1 MSDRT
6 MNPEQKGNEPDVI
19 HTSEEPEQE
28 PVRPI
33 DRWMASFRR
42 GMESRTVKSPPA
54 ETNRDRLRPLIL
66 GLLAAAVLV
75 VTLLGIFSTPIGKR
89 AQHVDRRTPN
99 LGRPLSANP
108 LMPESEGPAR
118 SVTPLLGADLSSP
131 PDPTRG
137 LITES
142 DLARDRSR
150 TSRDG
155 SSVAASGFVS
165 TPSLSRTVSQPP
177 TPQAVAPSSPSGRYS
192 IGQIEFSDI
201 PGGKKETLAEV
212 ESRIASLEAQAS
224 GHKVQAVSRQ
234 ISESLAK
241 PSLIYV
247 HTAVPEKAGERLSY
261 TGLVPPALRRSF
273 ELPAGMRLIARL
285 QSAITSA
292 VVSPVVATVEYNYEK
307 NGEILVPAGTKVLG
321 KLEQANRSGH
331 VAVKFDALEWPD
343 GTTHKIDGSAQA
355 LDYGPIKGNVAG
367 KKNIARF
374 ATRALTGVGVVA
386 SQVVGLRGG
395 FNAPISNSAL
405 VRDRLANNLAQAG
418 DQQMQ
423 QLAINSN
430 IVVTV
435 AANTRFYV
443 VLQKASHL
451 EGRDMMNHPTANS
464 PLWMKAPPQGSVSLT
479 RTELEEL
486 RELKQEFR
494 RLMLLSGGHTAAP
507 SPTPDLKPNSSQ

>member
-6 MNPEQKGNEPDVI
+6 MNPEQKGNEPDVT
-19 HTSEEPEQE
+19 HASEEAEQE
-28 PVRPI
+28 PIRPI
-33 DRWMASFRR
+33 DRWMASFKR
-42 GMESRTVKSPPA
+42 GLESRTVKPSPA

-75 VTLLGIFSTPIGKR
+75 VTLLGIFSTPIGR
-89 AQHVDRRTPN
+89 RTQHVEQRTPN
-99 LGRPLSANP
+99 LGRPPSVNP

-142 DLARDRSR
+142 DLAKDRSR

-155 SSVAASGFVS
+155 SSVAASGSVS
-165 TPSLSRTVSQPP
+165 TPPLSRTVSQPP
-177 TPQAVAPSSPSGRYS
+177 TPKAVAPSPPSGRYS

-201 PGGKKETLAEV
+201 PGDKKETLAEV
-212 ESRIASLEAQAS
+212 ESRIARLEAQAS
-224 GHKVQAVSRQ
+224 GHNVQASSRQ
-234 ISESLAK
+234 MSESLSK

-247 HTAVPEKAGERLSY
+247 NSAVSEKPGEKLSY
-261 TGLVPPALRRSF
+261 PGLVPPALRHSF

-292 VVSPVVATVEYNYEK
+292 VVTPVVATVEYNYER
-307 NGEILVPAGTKVLG
+307 GGQILVPAGTKVLG

-331 VAVKFDALEWPD
+331 VAVKFDLLEWPD
-343 GTTHKIDGSAQA
+343 GTTHRIDGSAQA

-395 FNAPISNSAL
+395 FNGPISNSAL
-405 VRDRLANNLAQAG
+405 VRDRLANNVAQAG

-423 QLAINSN
+423 QLAISSN

-443 VLQKASHL
+443 VLQKPSHL
-451 EGRDMMNHPTANS
+451 DDSEMMGHRTAKS
-464 PLWMKAPPQGSVSLT
+464 PLWTKVPPQGNVSLT

-486 RELKQEFR
+486 RELNQEFR
-494 RLMLLSGGHTAAP
+494 RLMLLAGGQTPAP
-507 SPTPDLKPNSSQ
+507 SATPDLKPNAPQ

>member
-1 MSDRT
+1 MNDRT
-6 MNPEQKGNEPDVI
+6 MNPEQKEKGPGVI
-19 HTSEEPEQE
+19 HASEEPEEE

-33 DRWMASFRR
+33 DRWMTSFKR
-42 GMESRTVKSPPA
+42 GLESRRVKPSPA

-66 GLLAAAVLV
+66 GLLTSAVLV

-89 AQHVDRRTPN
+89 AQHVEQRTPN
-99 LGRPLSANP
+99 LGRPPSANP

-118 SVTPLLGADLSSP
+118 SVTPLLGADLSSQ

-142 DLARDRSR
+142 DLAKDRSR

-155 SSVAASGFVS
+155 TSVGASVRS
-165 TPSLSRTVSQPP
+165 PTPSSSGTVSQPP
-177 TPQAVAPSSPSGRYS
+177 TPKAVAPRPVSGRSS

-201 PGGKKETLAEV
+201 PGDRKETLAEV
-212 ESRIASLEAQAS
+212 ESRIAKLEARASVQQA
-224 GHKVQAVSRQ
+224 QAASRQ

-247 HTAVPEKAGERLSY
+247 HSAVSRETGGGLSY
-261 TGLVPPALRRSF
+261 AGVATQEVKRSF

-292 VVSPVVATVEYNYEK
+292 VVAPVVATVEYNYERD
-307 NGEILVPAGTKVLG
+307 GEILVPAGTKVLG

-331 VAVKFDALEWPD
+331 VAVKFDLLERPD
-343 GTTHKIDGSAQA
+343 GTTHRIDGSAQA
-355 LDYGPIKGNVAG
+355 LDYGPIKGSVAG

-395 FNAPISNSAL
+395 FNGPISNSAL
-405 VRDRLANNLAQAG
+405 VRDRLANNVAQAG

-423 QLAINSN
+423 QLAISSN

-443 VLQKASHL
+443 VLQKPSHL
-451 EGRDMMNHPTANS
+451 EDRDMMGHPTANS
-464 PLWMKAPPQGSVSLT
+464 RLWAKAPPQSSVSLT
-479 RTELEEL
+479 RAELEEL

-494 RLMLLSGGHTAAP
+494 RLMLVAGGQTAAP
-507 SPTPDLKPNSSQ
+507 SATPDLKPSAPQ

>member
-1 MSDRT
+1 MNDRT
-6 MNPEQKGNEPDVI
+6 TNPEQKGNDEPDVI
-19 HTSEEPEQE
+19 HASEEPEAE

-33 DRWMASFRR
+33 DRWMASFKR
-42 GMESRTVKSPPA
+42 GLESRTVKPSPV

-66 GLLAAAVLV
+66 GLLAAAVMV

-89 AQHVDRRTPN
+89 TRHVEPRTPN
-99 LGRPLSANP
+99 LGRPPSANP

-118 SVTPLLGADLSSP
+118 SVTPLLGADLSSQ

-142 DLARDRSR
+142 DLAKDGSR

-155 SSVAASGFVS
+155 SSVAGSGSVS
-165 TPSLSRTVSQPP
+165 TPSSSRPVSQLIPK
-177 TPQAVAPSSPSGRYS
+177 AVAPSSTSSRPS

-201 PGGKKETLAEV
+201 PGDRTETLAEV
-212 ESRIASLEAQAS
+212 ESRIARLEAQAS
-224 GHKVQAVSRQ
+224 GQKVQVASRQ

-247 HTAVPEKAGERLSY
+247 HSAVSEKPGERLSY
-261 TGLVPPALRRSF
+261 PGLVPPELRRSF

-292 VVSPVVATVEYNYEK
+292 VVSPVVATVEYNYNK
-307 NGEILVPAGTKVLG
+307 DGEILVPAGTKVLG

-331 VAVKFDALEWPD
+331 VAVKFDVLEWPD
-343 GTTHKIDGSAQA
+343 GTTHRIDGSAQA

-395 FNAPISNSAL
+395 FNGPISNSTL
-405 VRDRLANNLAQAG
+405 VRDRLANNVAQAG

-423 QLAINSN
+423 QLAISSN

-435 AANTRFYV
+435 PAGTRFYV
-443 VLQKASHL
+443 VLQKPSQL
-451 EGRDMMNHPTANS
+451 EDRDMMGHPTANS
-464 PLWMKAPPQGSVSLT
+464 PPWTKVAPQGSVSFN
-479 RTELEEL
+479 RAELEEL

-494 RLMLLSGGHTAAP
+494 RLMLLSGGQTAAP
-507 SPTPDLKPNSSQ
+507 SAAPDLKPNSPQ

>member
-1 MSDRT
+1 MNDRT
-6 MNPEQKGNEPDVI
+6 TNPEQKGNEPDVI
-19 HTSEEPEQE
+19 HASEAPEEE

-33 DRWMASFRR
+33 DRWKASFKR
-42 GMESRTVKSPPA
+42 GLESRTVKPSPA

-89 AQHVDRRTPN
+89 TQHIDQQTPN
-99 LGRPLSANP
+99 LGRPPSANP

-118 SVTPLLGADLSSP
+118 SVTPLLGADLSSQ

-142 DLARDRSR
+142 DLEKDRSR

-155 SSVAASGFVS
+155 SSVAGSGSVS
-165 TPSLSRTVSQPP
+165 SSRTVSQPP
-177 TPQAVAPSSPSGRYS
+177 TPIAVAPSPASSRSS

-201 PGGKKETLAEV
+201 PGDKKETLPEV
-212 ESRIASLEAQAS
+212 ESRIARLEAQAS
-224 GHKVQAVSRQ
+224 GHKVQVASRQ

-247 HTAVPEKAGERLSY
+247 HSAVSEKPGERLSY
-261 TGLVPPALRRSF
+261 PGLVPRELRRSF

-292 VVSPVVATVEYNYEK
+292 VVSPVVATVEYHYNK
-307 NGEILVPAGTKVLG
+307 DGEILVPAGTKVLG

>member
-1 MSDRT
+1 MNDRT
-6 MNPEQKGNEPDVI
+6 MNPEQKGNEPDVT
-19 HTSEEPEQE
+19 HPSEEPEKE
-28 PVRPI
+28 PGRPI
-33 DRWMASFRR
+33 DRWMASFKR
-42 GMESRTVKSPPA
+42 GLESRAVKPSPA

-75 VTLLGIFSTPIGKR
+75 VTLLGIFSTPIAKR
-89 AQHVDRRTPN
+89 TQHVAQRTPN
-99 LGRPLSANP
+99 LGRPPSANP

-118 SVTPLLGADLSSP
+118 SVTPLLGADLSSQ

-142 DLARDRSR
+142 DLARDRGR
-150 TSRDG
+150 TARDG
-155 SSVAASGFVS
+155 SSVAASGAVS
-165 TPSLSRTVSQPP
+165 TPSSGTISQPLIP
-177 TPQAVAPSSPSGRYS
+177 KAVATGPTSRRPS

-201 PGGKKETLAEV
+201 PGDKKETLAEV
-212 ESRIASLEAQAS
+212 ESRIAKLEARASDQQA
-224 GHKVQAVSRQ
+224 QAASRQ

-247 HTAVPEKAGERLSY
+247 HSAVSEKPRERLSY
-261 TGLVPPALRRSF
+261 AGLAAQEVKRF

-292 VVSPVVATVEYNYEK
+292 VVSPVVAAVEYNYEK
-307 NGEILVPAGTKVLG
+307 DGEILVPAGTKVLG
-321 KLEQANRSGH
+321 RLEQANRSGH
-331 VAVKFDALEWPD
+331 VAVRFDVLEWPD
-343 GTTHKIDGSAQA
+343 GSTHRIDASAQA

-367 KKNIARF
+367 RKNIARF

-386 SQVVGLRGG
+386 SQVVGMRGG
-395 FNAPISNSAL
+395 FNGPISNSAL
-405 VRDRLANNLAQAG
+405 VRDRLANNIAQAG

-423 QLAINSN
+423 QLAISSN

-443 VLQKASHL
+443 VLQKPSHL
-451 EGRDMMNHPTANS
+451 EDKDMMGHPTANS
-464 PLWMKAPPQGSVSLT
+464 PLGTQVPPQGSVSFT
-479 RTELEEL
+479 RAELEEL

-494 RLMLLSGGHTAAP
+494 RLMLLSGGLTAAP
-507 SPTPDLKPNSSQ
+507 SVTPDLKPNAPQ

>member
-1 MSDRT
+1 MNDRT
-6 MNPEQKGNEPDVI
+6 MRPEQKENDPDVI
-19 HTSEEPEQE
+19 HASEEAEE
-28 PVRPI
+28 EAVRPI
-33 DRWMASFRR
+33 DRWMTSFKR
-42 GMESRTVKSPPA
+42 GLESRRVKPSPA

-89 AQHVDRRTPN
+89 KQNVEQQTPN
-99 LGRPLSANP
+99 LGRPPSANP

-118 SVTPLLGADLSSP
+118 SVTPLLRADLSSQ

-142 DLARDRSR
+142 DLAKDRSR
-150 TSRDG
+150 TSPDG
-155 SSVAASGFVS
+155 SSVAASGSVS
-165 TPSLSRTVSQPP
+165 TPSSPGTVSQPP
-177 TPQAVAPSSPSGRYS
+177 IPKAVAPRPASGRSS

-201 PGGKKETLAEV
+201 PGDRKETLAEV
-212 ESRIASLEAQAS
+212 ESRIAKLEARASVQQA
-224 GHKVQAVSRQ
+224 QAASRQ

-247 HTAVPEKAGERLSY
+247 HSAVSEKPRESIVIPGTCHSGAES
-261 TGLVPPALRRSF
+261 SF

-307 NGEILVPAGTKVLG
+307 DGEILVPAGTKVLG

-331 VAVKFDALEWPD
+331 VAVKFDVLEWPD
-343 GTTHKIDGSAQA
+343 GTTHRIDGSAQA

-386 SQVVGLRGG
+386 SQVVGMRGG
-395 FNAPISNSAL
+395 FNGPISNSAL
-405 VRDRLANNLAQAG
+405 VRDRLANNVAQAG

-423 QLAINSN
+423 QLAISSN

-443 VLQKASHL
+443 VLQKPSHL
-451 EGRDMMNHPTANS
+451 EDRDMVRSSHC
-464 PLWMKAPPQGSVSLT
+464 Q
-479 RTELEEL
+479 
-486 RELKQEFR
+486 
-494 RLMLLSGGHTAAP
+494 LSIVDEGP
-507 SPTPDLKPNSSQ
+507 SPRQCLAYPRGT